1 MNLEEAVSSQSVKSL
16 FIDGQWRNA
25 SDLAT
30 REIRSPHDGS
40 LVALVSEGSAQD
52 VSDAIA
58 AARASFDSGI
68 FSTWSWSRRS
78 ALVARIA
85 DLLERDLEK
94 LARLESA
101 DTGKRI
107 IEARYDIADVI
118 SVFRYYAELGLTH
131 HDRTVSI
138 QDERIA
144 SRIVSEPVGVCAL
157 IGPWNYPLLQAS
169 WKVAPAL
176 VAGCSFILKP
186 SELTPSTAI
195 ALLEIIDEAG
205 TPKGVANLI
214 LGAGA
219 VVGAPLTSDRRV
231 DLVSFTGGLST
242 GKAIL
247 AAAAASVKKVAL
259 ELGGK
264 NPNIIFADCD
274 VEAAIDNAVTAVFL
288 HSGQVCSAG
297 TRLLVERS
305 IHDLV
310 VQRIVARAEAI
321 SLGGPDDPLAET
333 GPLISEAHL
342 AKVSQYVQRAL
353 DEGATLLTGGKRSTL
368 EALNGGWYFEPTVLD
383 GCTTSMSCVQDES
396 FGPVLTVEV
405 FDSESQAI
413 ALGNDTIYGL
423 AGAVWSGDPARA
435 ERVAQALRHGTIWIN
450 DFGPYK
456 AQAEW
461 GGFKASG
468 IGRELGPSGLN
479 EYLEIKHIW
488 TNTSPARSGWF
499 ADAQQGDTE

>member
-1 MNLEEAVSSQSVKSL
+1 MSAQSVNSL
-16 FIDGQWRNA
+16 FIDGEWRSA
-25 SDLAT
+25 SNNST

-40 LVALVSEGSAQD
+40 LVALVSEATAQD
-52 VSDAIA
+52 ASDAIA
-58 AARASFDSGI
+58 AARTSFDSAV
-68 FSTWSWSRRS
+68 FSSWSWAERS

-85 DLLERDLEK
+85 DLLERDAEK
-94 LARLESA
+94 IALLESG

-107 IEARYDIADVI
+107 VEARYDIADVI
-118 SVFRYYAELGLTH
+118 SVFRYYAGLGLSE
-131 HDRTVSI
+131 HDRVVHI
-138 QDERIA
+138 GDERID

-186 SELTPSTAI
+186 SELTPSSAI
-195 ALLEIIDEAG
+195 ALLQLIDEAG
-205 TPKGVANLI
+205 TPKGVANLL

-219 VVGAPLTSDRRV
+219 TVGAPLTSDKRV
-231 DLVSFTGGLST
+231 DLVSFTGGLAT
-242 GKAIL
+242 GKAIMAT
-247 AAAAASVKKVAL
+247 AAQTVKKVAL

-264 NPNIIFADCD
+264 NPNIIFADAD
-274 VEAAIDNAVTAVFL
+274 LDAAIDNAVTAVFL

-305 IHDLV
+305 IHNQV
-310 VQRIVARAEAI
+310 VEKIVARAKLI
-321 SLGGPDDPLAET
+321 RMGGPSDLTAET
-333 GPLISEAHL
+333 GPLISKAHL
-342 AKVSQYVQRAL
+342 EKVSQYVERAL
-353 DEGATLLTGGKRSTL
+353 AEGAQVLVGGKRSTL
-368 EALNGGWYFEPTVLD
+368 DPLAKGWYFEPTVLD
-383 GCTTSMSCVQDES
+383 HCTTTMSCVQDES

-405 FDSESQAI
+405 FDTEAEAI

-423 AGAVWSGDPARA
+423 AGAVWTHDA
-435 ERVAQALRHGTIWIN
+435 EKANRVAKALRHGTIWVN

-468 IGRELGPSGLN
+468 IGRELGPSGLH

-499 ADAQQGDTE
+499 ADAQQGESK

>member
-1 MNLEEAVSSQSVKSL
+1 MSAQSVNSL
-16 FIDGQWRNA
+16 FIDGQWRSA
-25 SDLAT
+25 SNNSI

-40 LVALVSEGSAQD
+40 LVAIVSEATPQD
-52 VSDAIA
+52 AADAIA
-58 AARASFDSGI
+58 SARVSFDSAV
-68 FSTWSWSRRS
+68 FSSWSWEERS

-85 DLLERDLEK
+85 DLLERDAEK
-94 LARLESA
+94 IALLESG
-101 DTGKRI
+101 DTGKRLV
-107 IEARYDIADVI
+107 EARYDVADVI
-118 SVFRYYAELGLTH
+118 SVFRYYAGLGLTE
-131 HDRTVSI
+131 HDRVVHVD
-138 QDERIA
+138 DERIK
-144 SRIVSEPVGVCAL
+144 SQIVSEPVGVCAL

-186 SELTPSTAI
+186 SELTPSSAI
-195 ALLEIIDEAG
+195 ALIKLIDEAG

-219 VVGAPLTSDRRV
+219 NVGAPLTSDKRV
-231 DLVSFTGGLST
+231 DLVSFTGGLAT
-242 GKAIL
+242 GKAIMAT
-247 AAAAASVKKVAL
+247 AAETVKKVAL

-264 NPNIIFADCD
+264 NPNIIFADAD
-274 VEAAIDNAVTAVFL
+274 LDAAIDNAVTAVFL

-310 VQRIVARAEAI
+310 VEKIVVRARAI
-321 SLGGPDDPLAET
+321 RMGGPSDQSAET
-333 GPLISEAHL
+333 GPLISQGHME
-342 AKVSQYVQRAL
+342 KVSKYVERAL
-353 DEGATLLTGGKRSTL
+353 AEGAQLLTGGKRSTL
-368 EALNGGWYFEPTVLD
+368 PPLTKGWYFEPTVLD
-383 GCTTSMSCVQDES
+383 HCVTTMSCVQDES

-405 FDSESQAI
+405 FDSEAEAI

-423 AGAVWSGDPARA
+423 AGAVWTNDTDKAK
-435 ERVAQALRHGTIWIN
+435 RVAKALHHGTIWIN

-468 IGRELGPSGLN
+468 IGRELGPNGLQ
-479 EYLEIKHIW
+479 EYLEIKHVW

-499 ADAQQGDTE
+499 ADAQQGDSK